1 MKFLFS
7 SSNRHLTRSLRSL
20 VSYRVKHSK
29 RNSISTRAIY
39 YSLYM
44 VIGPNLFF
52 GFPEQE
58 YTTSWKRRL
67 HVSVETI
74 RVGKYGPGKNQSE
87 CPDLPQNYLAIKWIN
102 NGLYLAR
109 KYARIFVH
117 GRYWFQDANSF
128 PKVKLEENCDLE
140 EQIMFEEKNTS
151 IFFRKIGV
159 VFPILQMYFNTR
171 ERETLFTKSLLYEAW
186 DVFFVFSGTNFT
198 NKKYLPSSVRTTKR
212 FLTLN

>member
-7 SSNRHLTRSLRSL
+7 SSTRHLTRSLRSL

-44 VIGPNLFF
+44 VIGPNLF
-52 GFPEQE
+52 
-58 YTTSWKRRL
+58 RL
-67 HVSVETI
+67 SRTRIHDFVETETTRFRGNDQSGKI
-74 RVGKYGPGKNQSE
+74 RTRQEPIGMPGFTSK
-87 CPDLPQNYLAIKWIN
+87 LPCHKMNKQC
-102 NGLYLAR
+102 LYLAR

-117 GRYWFQDANSF
+117 GHYLFQDANSF

-151 IFFRKIGV
+151 IFLRKIGV
-159 VFPILQMYFNTR
+159 VFPILKMYCNTR
-171 ERETLFTKSLLYEAW
+171 ERETLFTKSLLYKA
-186 DVFFVFSGTNFT
+186 
-198 NKKYLPSSVRTTKR
+198 
-212 FLTLN
+212 

>member
-1 MKFLFS
+1 M
-7 SSNRHLTRSLRSL
+7 
-20 VSYRVKHSK
+20 
-29 RNSISTRAIY
+29 
-39 YSLYM
+39 
-44 VIGPNLFF
+44 
-52 GFPEQE
+52 
-58 YTTSWKRRL
+58 TSWKRRL

-74 RVGKYGPGKNQSE
+74 RVGKYGPSKNQSE

-117 GRYWFQDANSF
+117 GHYWFQDANSF

-159 VFPILQMYFNTR
+159 VFPILQMYCNTR